1 MRTTLKRGMGRA
13 ATLNGNG
20 RTVLP
25 PIVVEPV
32 HRYTQPDPPRRSTGR
47 FLAQFVGWAFIGVL
61 VVASGLAGGSYLYAH
76 QTLNAISAHSAPV
89 KAAQKDLHPI
99 ANPLPPAPPLLVG
112 YDARAGVGGFGAAGS
127 RSDTVMLV
135 RADPTNN
142 TLSMLSFPRDL
153 VVPI

>member
-32 HRYTQPDPPRRSTGR
+32 HTYTQPEPPRRSTGR
-47 FLAQFVGWAFIGVL
+47 FLLQFLGWVFIALL
-61 VVASGLAGGSYLYAH
+61 VVGSGLAGGLYLYGH
-76 QTLNAISAHSAPV
+76 QTLQAISAHSAPV

-99 ANPLPPAPPLLVG
+99 ASPSQPATALLIG
-112 YDARAGVGGFGAAGS
+112 TDQRAGADGFGVSGS
-127 RSDTVMLV
+127 
-135 RADPTNN
+135 
-142 TLSMLSFPRDL
+142 
-153 VVPI
+153 